1 MTVSSDFSPKNLS
14 QKMDILQFLFEN
26 DLLKINPRTNKS
38 FLNVLKLISD
48 IEKLKELAI
57 LIAMK
62 LRKDKMKF
70 NVITGVPP
78 YADSLAL
85 LVAEHYQLFTGKK
98 IKFFKYK
105 KQGKHFIPLF
115 HNKEKKQIIIIDFAL
130 NNNTK
135 KFKKAAKKAGQIK
148 TIITII
154 GNNKN
159 ALIS

>member
-1 MTVSSDFSPKNLS
+1 MIVSSDFSPKNVS
-14 QKMDILQFLFEN
+14 QKIDILQFLFEN
-26 DLLKINPRTNKS
+26 DLLKINPHTNKS

-57 LIAMK
+57 LIALK
-62 LRKDKMKF
+62 LREDKIKF

-105 KQGKHFIPLF
+105 KQGKNFIPLF
-115 HNKEKKQIIIIDFAL
+115 HNKEKKRIVIIDFVF
-130 NNNTK
+130 NSNTE
-135 KFKKAAKKAGQIK
+135 KFKKAVKKAGQIK
-148 TIITII
+148 TIITAIE
-154 GNNKN
+154 NNKN
-159 ALIS
+159 ILIS